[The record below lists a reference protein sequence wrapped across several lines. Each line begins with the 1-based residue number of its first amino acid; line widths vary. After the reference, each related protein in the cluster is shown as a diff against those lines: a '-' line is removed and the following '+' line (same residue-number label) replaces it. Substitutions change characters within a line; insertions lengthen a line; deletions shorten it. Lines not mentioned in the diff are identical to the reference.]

1 MAVPRN
7 SNFTVY
13 NDVQLTGANETVNS
27 QVVVPLMADPSGNLL
42 LVTGTAL
49 VTDSGSGYAKGCTF
63 ILTNAT
69 TGSPCVYLNKGS
81 ATSCQFTLVTQA

>member
-7 SNFTVY
+7 SQFTVY
-13 NDVQLTGANETVNS
+13 TSIQNTGETETINS
-27 QVVVPLMADPSGNLL
+27 QAVIGYQADTNGDLL
-42 LVTGTAL
+42 LATGTAL
-49 VTDSGSGYAKGCTF
+49 VTDGGTGYAKGCQF

-81 ATSCQFTLVTQA
+81 RTSCAFTLVTQA